1 MSLPDPEPGLV
12 ISYAYLWRHEH
23 NAGLEEGRKVRPAVI
38 VLSAFKAK
46 TGNTRVIV
54 AAITHSAPQGETIA
68 IEILPKVKAHL
79 GLDNERSW
87 IVLDEV
93 NSFDWPGFDL
103 RPIEGSKTEFS
114 YGFIPPKLYEQVR
127 DTLVAANKAGKA
139 QVTKRD

>member
-38 VLSAFKAK
+38 GLSAMKPK
-46 TGNTRVIV
+46 TGNIRVIV
-54 AAITHSAPQGETIA
+54 AAITHSAPTGDTIA
-68 IEILPKVKAHL
+68 VEIPPKVKAHL
-79 GLDNERSW
+79 GLDAERSW

-103 RPIEGSKTEFS
+103 RPIEGSKSEFV
-114 YGFIPPKLYEQVR
+114 YGFIPPKLHERVR

-139 QVTKRD
+139 HVTKRD